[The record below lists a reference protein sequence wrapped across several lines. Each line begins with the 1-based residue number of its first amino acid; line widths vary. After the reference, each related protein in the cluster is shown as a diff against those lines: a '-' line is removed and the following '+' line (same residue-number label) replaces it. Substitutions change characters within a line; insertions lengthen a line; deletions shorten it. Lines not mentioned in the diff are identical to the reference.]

1 MSKIFVI
8 AGTREQANQWI
19 KSNLE
24 KRSKSGVTTLS
35 WSDYVIV
42 NDPVKVRGYSDP
54 HGVFIGTWRDRPD
67 IEEIVEHLFMSSIH
81 INRDLE
87 RIRQEVRLKSKK
99 PTPKLKQ
106 VSGGWINEEMI
117 ISSAAKQLANEI
129 DQQVINQLSM
139 QTVSH
144 EQLIPSMIRA
154 IQDLKKELEGLK
166 NGNAPTP

>member
-24 KRSKSGVTTLS
+24 KRAKSGVTTLS
-35 WSDYVIV
+35 WSDYVVV

-67 IEEIVEHLFMSSIH
+67 IEEIVEHLFLSCNH

-87 RIRQEVRLKSKK
+87 RIRQEVRMNSKK
-99 PTPKLKQ
+99 PTPKLKK
-106 VSGGWINEEMI
+106 VAGGWINEEMAI
-117 ISSAAKQLANEI
+117 ALAAESLAKEI
-129 DQQVINQLSM
+129 DEQAMKTVMEKIN
-139 QTVSH
+139 
-144 EQLIPSMIRA
+144 
-154 IQDLKKELEGLK
+154 G
-166 NGNAPTP
+166 GNIPTP

>member
-67 IEEIVEHLFMSSIH
+67 IEEIVEHLFLSCVH

-99 PTPKLKQ
+99 PTPKLQPVK
-106 VSGGWINEEMI
+106 GGWVNGEMAI
-117 ISSAAKQLANEI
+117 MVAAERMAKEI
-129 DQQVINQLSM
+129 DNLVYTKLM
-139 QTVSH
+139 
-144 EQLIPSMIRA
+144 R
-154 IQDLKKELEGLK
+154 K
-166 NGNAPTP
+166 

>member
-1 MSKIFVI
+1 MKIFVI
-8 AGTREQANQWI
+8 AGTREQANEWI

-24 KRSKSGVTTLS
+24 KRAKSGVTTLS

-42 NDPVKVRGYSDP
+42 NDPVKVRGYQDP

-67 IEEIVEHLFMSSIH
+67 IEEIVEHLFLSSIH
-81 INRDLE
+81 INKDLE
-87 RIRQEVRLKSKK
+87 RIRQEVRMKSKK

-106 VSGGWINEEMI
+106 VSGGWINEDMV
-117 ISSAAKQLANEI
+117 ISDVANQLANEI

-144 EQLIPSMIRA
+144 EQLMPSMIRA

>member
-54 HGVFIGTWRDRPD
+54 HGVFVGTWKERAD
-67 IEEIVEHLFMSSIH
+67 ILDIVELLMAQSIH
-81 INRDLE
+81 VNRKLE
-87 RIRQEVRLKSKK
+87 AVLHEVRQKKK
-99 PTPKLKQ
+99 PTLKR
-106 VSGGWINEEMI
+106 VAGGWINTNIAIQMAAEEL
-117 ISSAAKQLANEI
+117 AKEI
-129 DQQVINQLSM
+129 DKHIIEEIRNGGN
-139 QTVSH
+139 
-144 EQLIPSMIRA
+144 IPT
-154 IQDLKKELEGLK
+154 QG
-166 NGNAPTP
+166 